1 MTKFDSAVKNPDA
14 KYSMA
19 VNVVPAGKAENALPL
34 FRRVIAGNQRE
45 TKFWLSYIN
54 ALIEAGRPEGARA
67 VLDQAK
73 EIG

>member
-1 MTKFDSAVKNPDA
+1 
-14 KYSMA
+14 MA
-19 VNVVPAGKAENALPL
+19 VNAVPAGKAENALPL
-34 FRRVIAGNQRE
+34 FRRAIAGNQRE
-45 TKFWLSYIN
+45 TTFWLRSIN

>member
-1 MTKFDSAVKNPDA
+1 
-14 KYSMA
+14 MA
-19 VNVVPAGKAENALPL
+19 VNVVPAGKTENALPL
-34 FRRVIAGNQRE
+34 FRRVITGSQRE